1 MSRLLSRTVI
11 VFQGLVKKQWPL
23 DKFAYYDLVGYK
35 MSMLVFIYPSDNHVL
50 IDDCA
55 KRFPFCSILL

>member
-11 VFQGLVKKQWPL
+11 VFQGLVKQWPL

-35 MSMLVFIYPSDNHVL
+35 MSMLVLIYPSDNHVP

-55 KRFPFCSILL
+55 RRFPFRSILL